1 MSKDGNL
8 TELTKQHNTQ
18 LEYYKKKN
26 KEPDEKTKSQSAR
39 IIELESQLEMA
50 KNQLEKA
57 KRNLAAG

>member
-18 LEYYKKKN
+18 LEYYKKMN
-26 KEPDEKTKSQSAR
+26 KELDEKTKSQSAR